1 MTRRTSSGSVVNSK
15 ERVTVCEALKMLT
28 SYSARISG
36 KSQVTGSIDE
46 NLLIIDKDLS
56 SCPSSELLE
65 AKVSWIKDFEYYS
78 C

>member
-1 MTRRTSSGSVVNSK
+1 
-15 ERVTVCEALKMLT
+15 MLT

-36 KSQVTGSIDE
+36 KSQVPESIDE

-56 SCPSSELLE
+56 SCTSSELLE